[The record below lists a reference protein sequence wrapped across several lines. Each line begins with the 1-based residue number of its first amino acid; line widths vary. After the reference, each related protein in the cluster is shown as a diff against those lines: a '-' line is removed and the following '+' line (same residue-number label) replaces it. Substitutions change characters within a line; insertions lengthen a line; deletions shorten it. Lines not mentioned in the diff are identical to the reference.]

1 VKPNGQK
8 ELFAKQPLVMNGALA
23 ACVLPGVAQN
33 QSKTPFQCLLP
44 LFRSRGVLRCS
55 RFAAAITGQIH
66 NCSGIVFGIPAGH
79 VGRYASHL
87 GDSATQCL
95 LLPLSDFHRAVFPQA
110 HNMSERLSQITYEA
124 LPSEVRPLADD
135 ILKVSSAA
143 LGGPYNALLRSPDM
157 ARRAFDFLDY
167 LRFKTSV
174 NKRLNEWAIL
184 IQARISNAQYEWWA
198 HERIARKAGLS
209 DAVMRE
215 LQQCQRPQSMQA
227 DERLVYDYCVQLS
240 LNHRVSDD
248 LWQEAV
254 SQMGEQAVVD
264 LTVLSGTYVMVSML
278 LNATQVGI
286 PDGSPEPLQVLSPLE
301 IRQRLLA

>member
-1 VKPNGQK
+1 MRLTFIGQCDLSNHG
-8 ELFAKQPLVMNGALA
+8 ESPVM
-23 ACVLPGVAQN
+23 
-33 QSKTPFQCLLP
+33 TE
-44 LFRSRGVLRCS
+44 
-55 RFAAAITGQIH
+55 RF
-66 NCSGIVFGIPAGH
+66 P
-79 VGRYASHL
+79 
-87 GDSATQCL
+87 
-95 LLPLSDFHRAVFPQA
+95 
-110 HNMSERLSQITYEA
+110 QITYES
-124 LPSEVRPLADD
+124 LSPEVRPLADD

-143 LGGPYNALLRSPDM
+143 LGGPYNALLRSPEM

-167 LRFKTSV
+167 LRFKTTV
-174 NKRLNEWAIL
+174 NKRLNELAIL

-198 HERIARKAGLS
+198 HEKIARKAGLS
-209 DAVMRE
+209 DAVMRD

-227 DERLVYDYCVQLS
+227 DERLVYDYCVELS

-254 SQMGEQAVVD
+254 TQMGEQAVVD

-286 PDGSPEPLQVLSPLE
+286 PDGSPEPLQVLSPQE

>member
-1 VKPNGQK
+1 
-8 ELFAKQPLVMNGALA
+8 M
-23 ACVLPGVAQN
+23 
-33 QSKTPFQCLLP
+33 T
-44 LFRSRGVLRCS
+44 
-55 RFAAAITGQIH
+55 
-66 NCSGIVFGIPAGH
+66 
-79 VGRYASHL
+79 
-87 GDSATQCL
+87 
-95 LLPLSDFHRAVFPQA
+95 
-110 HNMSERLSQITYEA
+110 ERLSQILYEELA
-124 LPSEVRPLADD
+124 ADVRPLADD

-167 LRFKTSV
+167 LRFRTSV
-174 NKRLNEWAIL
+174 NKRLNEFAIL

-209 DAVMRE
+209 DAVMRD
-215 LQQCQRPQSMQA
+215 LQECKRPNTMQA

-240 LNHRVSDD
+240 LNHRVPDA

-254 SQMGEQAVVD
+254 AAMGEQAVVD

-286 PDGSPEPLQVLSPLE
+286 PDGGEAPLQVMDPQD